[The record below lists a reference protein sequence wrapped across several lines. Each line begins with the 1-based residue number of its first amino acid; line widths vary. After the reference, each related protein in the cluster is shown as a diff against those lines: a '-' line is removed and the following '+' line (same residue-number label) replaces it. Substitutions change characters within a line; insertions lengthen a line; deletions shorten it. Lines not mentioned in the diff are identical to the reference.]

1 MKKIFI
7 SMPMQ
12 GREKEDIEASFSKV
26 ERVAEAILGEE
37 VEVINPYKVKKA
49 KEKPL
54 ESLGK
59 SLAKMAKADYT
70 ICLDDTWEYRG
81 CEVERMAAS
90 SYGIQTII
98 LNLEFICP
106 DIISKRREECTPVSL
121 PTLSE

>member
-12 GREKEDIEASFSKV
+12 GREKEDIEMSFSKV

-37 VEVINPYKVKKA
+37 VEIVNPYTVKKS

-54 ESLGK
+54 ETLGK
-59 SLAKMAKADYT
+59 GFAKMARADYM

-90 SYGIQTII
+90 SYGIKTII
-98 LNLEFICP
+98 LNLELICP
-106 DIISKRREECTPVSL
+106 DIIRKRREECTPVSI